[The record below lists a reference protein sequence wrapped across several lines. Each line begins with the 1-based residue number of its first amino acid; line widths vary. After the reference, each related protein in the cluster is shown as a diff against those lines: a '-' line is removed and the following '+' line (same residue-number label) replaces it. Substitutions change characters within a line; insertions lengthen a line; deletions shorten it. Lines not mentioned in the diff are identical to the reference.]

1 MQFPRSEPRR
11 TGVLGMPDGQ
21 QVYWEESGHPDGVP
35 ALYLHG
41 GPGGGLGT
49 GGYRGKFDPDRFRL
63 VGFDQRGCGRSL
75 PLASDPAHDLATN
88 TTDRLIAD
96 IEALR
101 EHLGIDAWVL
111 NGASWGSTLAIAY
124 ARAHPGRV
132 LGVVLVAVT
141 TTSAAEV
148 EWITETVGAI
158 FPEEWD
164 RFAAH
169 AEQAG
174 IGYRR
179 GHGRLVDAYA
189 SLLNDPDP
197 AVRDA
202 ASRAWARWEDVH
214 ISLGQPEP
222 PTNPGWADD
231 DFRLSFTI
239 LTSHYWSHDGFLD
252 PPLLGSLEAI
262 GHLPAVLIHGRTDVS
277 GPLRTAWEVH
287 RQWPASELVVIE
299 DEGHGGPAMVDAWTD
314 ALSRLADRL
323 EAPPD

>member
-1 MQFPRSEPRR
+1 MQFPRGEPRES
-11 TGVLGMPDGQ
+11 GLLPLPGGQ
-21 QVYWEESGHPDGVP
+21 QLYWEESGRPGGIP

-49 GGYRGKFDPDRFRL
+49 GGYRRKFDPDRFRL
-63 VGFDQRGCGRSL
+63 IGLDQRGCGRSV
-75 PLASDPAHDLATN
+75 PLASDPAHDLAAN
-88 TTDRLIAD
+88 TTDRLITD
-96 IEALR
+96 IEVLR
-101 EHLGIDAWVL
+101 EHLGIDAWLV
-111 NGASWGSTLAIAY
+111 NGTSWGSTLAIAY
-124 ARAHPGRV
+124 ARAHPDRV

-179 GHGRLVDAYA
+179 GRGRLVEAYDQ
-189 SLLNDPDP
+189 LLRHPDLR
-197 AVRDA
+197 VRDA

-214 ISLGQPEP
+214 ISLGRPAP
-222 PTNPGWADD
+222 HTNPRWADD
-231 DFRLSFTI
+231 DFRLPFVA
-239 LTSHYWSHDGFLD
+239 LTTHYWSHDGFLE
-252 PPLLGSLEAI
+252 PPLLGSLAPI
-262 GHLPAVLIHGRTDVS
+262 GHLPAVFIHGRADVS

-299 DEGHGGPAMVDAWTD
+299 DEGHGGVAMVDAWTD
-314 ALSRLADRL
+314 ALSRMADRL
-323 EAPPD
+323 GEPR

>member
-1 MQFPRSEPRR
+1 MVFPRGVPRR
-11 TGVLGMPDGQ
+11 TGLLDVGGGQ
-21 QVYWEESGHPDGVP
+21 QMYWEESGNPAGIA

-49 GGYRGKFDPDRFRL
+49 GGYRTKFDPELFRL
-63 VGFDQRGCGRSL
+63 IGAEQRGCGRST
-75 PLASDPAHDLATN
+75 PLAFESSHDLGAN
-88 TTDRLIAD
+88 TTGQLVED
-96 IEALR
+96 IETLR
-101 EHLGIDAWVL
+101 RQLGVEAWL
-111 NGASWGSTLAIAY
+111 INGVSWGSTLAIAY
-124 ARAHPGRV
+124 AQAHSGRV

-189 SLLNDPDP
+189 RLLRDPDP

-214 ISLGQPEP
+214 VSLGLPEP
-222 PTNPGWADD
+222 RADPHWADD
-231 DFRLSFTI
+231 DYRLPFVT
-239 LTSHYWSHDGFLD
+239 LTTHYWSHNGFLD
-252 PPLLGSLEAI
+252 PPLLDGMDRI
-262 GHLPAVLIHGRTDVS
+262 GHLPAVLIHGRADVS
-277 GPLRTAWEVH
+277 GPARTAWEVH
-287 RQWPASELVVIE
+287 RRWPASELVIVP
-299 DEGHGGPAMVDAWTD
+299 DEGHGGPKMVAAWTD
-314 ALSRLADRL
+314 ALSRLADRVR
-323 EAPPD
+323 P

>member
-1 MQFPRSEPRR
+1 MQFPHGEPRES
-11 TGVLGMPDGQ
+11 GLLPLPGGQ
-21 QVYWEESGHPDGVP
+21 QLYWEESGRPDGTP

-49 GGYRGKFDPDRFRL
+49 GGYRRKFDPDRFRV
-63 VGFDQRGCGRSL
+63 VGLDQRGCGRSV
-75 PLASDPAHDLATN
+75 PLASDPAHDLPAN

-101 EHLGIDAWVL
+101 EHLGIDAWVV
-111 NGASWGSTLAIAY
+111 NGTSWGSTLAIAY
-124 ARAHPGRV
+124 ARAHADRV

-179 GHGRLVDAYA
+179 GRGRLVEAYDQ
-189 SLLNDPDP
+189 LLRHPDP
-197 AVRDA
+197 TIRDA

-214 ISLGQPEP
+214 ISLGRPAP
-222 PTNPGWADD
+222 LTNPRWADD
-231 DFRLSFTI
+231 DYRLPFVT
-239 LTSHYWSHDGFLD
+239 LTAHYWSHDGFLE
-252 PPLLGSLEAI
+252 PPLLGSLAPV
-262 GHLPAVLIHGRTDVS
+262 GRLPAVFIHGRADVS

-299 DEGHGGPAMVDAWTD
+299 DEGHGGVAMVDAWTD
-314 ALSRLADRL
+314 ALSRMADRL
-323 EAPPD
+323 GEPG